1 MSETG
6 NIQPDALARALGI
19 DPSVLSYI
27 ALQNNASNFSTLP
40 VGISGATAGNV
51 FNPETMFL
59 TGAFNPSS
67 LQSAIDSTHQ
77 QMLADY
83 QAKVDRAI
91 SRPYDAT
98 LGSIGLDETFYNP
111 NTEIGELM
119 QDAVD
124 SIAAGEQTAAGALDV
139 INKLI
144 SSGQVPAEVADS
156 IGRIGDDLKTFE
168 DKDLPRYRDAVKKYE
183 YDAAQAMA
191 NLGVTEPT
199 RQDAK
204 VKFYSSIGT
213 PQMALLPD
221 PSEQYQID
229 PFIFAKPEEAK
240 RRQDAIAKAEETI
253 ASETAKFS
261 KQLSSKNLGTQLRG
275 LTKILDKAN
284 QVRLEAEAGVKV
296 PEQSTWSKIWNAP
309 VVTGAL
315 SKVYGV
321 NKFVSPPK
329 APGAQQRKDAG
340 MAAVQQFLASPEAG
354 RLVPQKSVYD
364 LSPAAKA
371 ARDEKLKNE
380 MYLRIVEGITK
391 PKAAAAQ
398 AALTKAGIT
407 PWSQAMNQML
417 LNAQAMST
425 KK

>member
-6 NIQPDALARALGI
+6 NIQPDVLARALGI

-27 ALQNNASNFSTLP
+27 ASQNTASNFSTLP

-83 QAKVDRAI
+83 QTKVDRAI

-139 INKLI
+139 INNLI

-284 QVRLEAEAGVKV
+284 QVRLEAEAGIKV

-329 APGAQQRKDAG
+329 PSAAQQRKDAG
-340 MAAVQQFLASPEAG
+340 MAAVQQFFASPEAG

-364 LSPAAKA
+364 LSPAARA